1 MGLLTSPINL
11 TTTQV
16 VGGLLPQ
23 LLASMKK
30 KGNFLTKLF
39 DDGHLIW
46 LFIIPSTIMLA
57 LFALPLYALVVRSI
71 KAGFFNYAFSEQA
84 FAALKLSLLTSTITT
99 AVTILFGT
107 TLAYMLARWKFR
119 FRSWIE
125 LLIDLPIV
133 LPPSVAGLVLLMAF
147 GRRGIFG
154 GELSALGISL
164 PFTTAAVIIA
174 QMFVAS
180 PFYIRSARIGFRTID
195 RQLEEAA
202 NVEGA
207 NQWQVFTEVMIPLA
221 GSALISGT
229 ILTWTRALGEF
240 GATILFAGNLEGVT
254 QTMPMAIYLGFERN
268 LGVALALSVML
279 VVVSMLLLG
288 LTRKLEKSEEHH
300 TSIG

>member
-1 MGLLTSPINL
+1 
-11 TTTQV
+11 
-16 VGGLLPQ
+16 
-23 LLASMKK
+23 MKK

-46 LFIIPSTIMLA
+46 LFILPSMIMLA
-57 LFALPLYALVVRSI
+57 LFALPLFALFVRSI
-71 KAGFFNYAFSEQA
+71 KTGFFAYAFSEQA
-84 FAALKLSLLTSTITT
+84 LSALKLSLITSTLTT
-99 AVTILFGT
+99 TVTILFGT

-119 FRSWIE
+119 LRSWIE

-154 GELSALGISL
+154 QELSFLGISL

-207 NQWQVFTEVMIPLA
+207 NQWQVFTEVMVPLA
-221 GSALISGT
+221 GSALISGA

-279 VVVSMLLLG
+279 VIVSMLLLG
-288 LTRKLEKSEEHH
+288 LTRKFEKSEEYHN
-300 TSIG
+300 SID

>member
-1 MGLLTSPINL
+1 MQTKQAAGAAIFRP
-11 TTTQV
+11 
-16 VGGLLPQ
+16 
-23 LLASMKK
+23 LALMKK
-30 KGNFLTKLF
+30 NGNLLSKLF
-39 DDGHLIW
+39 NDGQLIW
-46 LFIIPSTIMLA
+46 LFILPSMIMLA
-57 LFALPLYALVVRSI
+57 LFALPLLSLFVRSF
-71 KAGFFNYAFSEQA
+71 KDDFFTYIFSEQA
-84 FAALKLSLLTSTITT
+84 LQALRLSLITSTITT

-119 FRSWIE
+119 FRSWVE

-154 GELSALGISL
+154 PELSALGISL
-164 PFTTAAVIIA
+164 PFTTAAVILA
-174 QMFVAS
+174 QMFVAA

-207 NQWQVFTEVMIPLA
+207 NEWQVFTEVMVPLA
-221 GSALISGT
+221 GHALISGA

-240 GATILFAGNLEGVT
+240 GATILFAGNLEGIT

-288 LTRKLEKSEEHH
+288 LTRKFEKSEEYNR
-300 TSIG
+300 SIN